1 MSLAVEIPTEESE
14 LWRRYREQG
23 DLIARDRLA
32 VMHLPWAAAV
42 GKSVYRRVGIY
53 GLDCEDF
60 IQNARLG
67 MLEAIGRYEPER
79 GVEFRAYARPR
90 VRGAVFNGVRAMLQE
105 RGTSAEDRCHAD
117 RLDHLHDD
125 GRTPFDNVV
134 DAVVGLGLGYLLE
147 HAAIDD
153 GADAY
158 AYARR
163 DQTHVRLKAAVRRL
177 PARLQSL
184 IAAHY
189 FEHVPFCEIAD
200 AEGITKGRISQ
211 LHREALARLR
221 DALRDQR

>member
-1 MSLAVEIPTEESE
+1 MALAAKTPFEESE
-14 LWRRYREQG
+14 LWRRYRQHG
-23 DLIARDRLA
+23 DLVARDRLA

-53 GLDCEDF
+53 GLDSEDF

-67 MLEAIGRYEPER
+67 MLEAIGRFEPDR

-90 VRGAVFNGVRAMLQE
+90 VRGAVFNGIRSMLQE
-105 RGTSAEDRCHAD
+105 RGTAADERRHAE
-117 RLDHLHDD
+117 RLDHFHDD
-125 GRTPFDNVV
+125 ERSPFDSVV
-134 DAVVGLGLGYLLE
+134 DAVVGLGLGFLLE
-147 HAAIDD
+147 HAGAET

-163 DQTHVRLKAAVRRL
+163 DQTQARLKAAVARL

-184 IAAHY
+184 VTAHY
-189 FEHVPFCEIAD
+189 FEHVPFSEIAD
-200 AEGITKGRISQ
+200 AEGVTKGRISQ
-211 LHREALARLR
+211 LHREALTRLR